1 MGSVQHRT
9 MARAASATFLV
20 VLLLASFVGPLAQF
34 ANEPAP
40 VLDEVNEA
48 MRTSGRSS
56 TNGFLMSGGTG
67 SAQDLAFFT
76 SVDAHGQGSVAA
88 LRYTADV
95 TFGSQTVTAS
105 CPYLAQLQDLC
116 DAAIIGLTESGSFA
130 WGSPIDTTNGGVT
143 GISTASDVGGEA
155 FVGGE
160 YIGSLVFGGSPAFS
174 FSQNFEGFVAKT
186 DPTGNW
192 MWATGYTTIDGGF
205 GATSVVTDVALDM
218 AGNHYATGYFI
229 GETDFGGQSINVS
242 DLQAFVAKYTSG
254 GVLDWVIDVGGLS
267 NDLGIALTTTQTG
280 SVHMAMITNSGT
292 INAASTLYSLI
303 GTQDVVLLEIDP
315 SGAVLS
321 IDGYGV
327 PNEAT
332 SIGALES
339 NAQGDIYLGGSFKG
353 TLGGTGWSITA
364 SQGKSDLF
372 VIKRSQSGSGDWAVS
387 GGSSENDSISGMGI
401 NSLDEV
407 IVAASLSEIGRASGR
422 ERVFGSV

>member
-1 MGSVQHRT
+1 
-9 MARAASATFLV
+9 
-20 VLLLASFVGPLAQF
+20 
-34 ANEPAP
+34 
-40 VLDEVNEA
+40 
-48 MRTSGRSS
+48 
-56 TNGFLMSGGTG
+56 
-67 SAQDLAFFT
+67 
-76 SVDAHGQGSVAA
+76 
-88 LRYTADV
+88 
-95 TFGSQTVTAS
+95 
-105 CPYLAQLQDLC
+105 
-116 DAAIIGLTESGSFA
+116 
-130 WGSPIDTTNGGVT
+130 
-143 GISTASDVGGEA
+143 
-155 FVGGE
+155 
-160 YIGSLVFGGSPAFS
+160 
-174 FSQNFEGFVAKT
+174 
-186 DPTGNW
+186 
-192 MWATGYTTIDGGF
+192 
-205 GATSVVTDVALDM
+205 M

-353 TLGGTGWSITA
+353 TLGGT
-364 SQGKSDLF
+364 
-372 VIKRSQSGSGDWAVS
+372 
-387 GGSSENDSISGMGI
+387 
-401 NSLDEV
+401 
-407 IVAASLSEIGRASGR
+407 
-422 ERVFGSV
+422 